1 MKLTR
6 FYLRQNIEPLGS
18 LCICIGSLP
27 VGLDTSKYKILIG
40 NILGE
45 SKFCFVCFLDASKQ
59 VTLFYEGLM
68 YISWVII
75 SLTNCHVHSAI

>member
-1 MKLTR
+1 MYFFSLQKSVRKMKLTR
-6 FYLRQNIEPLGS
+6 FYLKQNIEPLGS

-59 VTLFYEGLM
+59 VSLFYEGLM
-68 YISWVII
+68 YIS
-75 SLTNCHVHSAI
+75 

>member
-1 MKLTR
+1 MYFFSLQKSVRKMKLTR
-6 FYLRQNIEPLGS
+6 FYLRQNKEPSGS
-18 LCICIGSLP
+18 LCIICIGSLP

-59 VTLFYEGLM
+59 VSLFYEGLT
-68 YISWVII
+68 
-75 SLTNCHVHSAI
+75 LAN